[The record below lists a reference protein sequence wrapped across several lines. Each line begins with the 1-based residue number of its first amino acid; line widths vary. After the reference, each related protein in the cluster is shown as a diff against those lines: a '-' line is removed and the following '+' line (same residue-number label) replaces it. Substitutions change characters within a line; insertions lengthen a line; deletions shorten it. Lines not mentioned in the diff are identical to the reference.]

1 MQTTPTVAP
10 VDPLELEAHHSELKR
25 RAVELVDA
33 VHQGAGDLAR
43 HVEFLQEYAVS
54 HFGAEEEHM
63 RAAGYPG
70 YVRHQ
75 AEHDRFLE
83 DLLALSAEFERD
95 GAQAFEALGAEK
107 WLGAWLERHVGGTD
121 AEFTRWAAARA
132 A

>member
-1 MQTTPTVAP
+1 MPTTPSVVP
-10 VDPLELEAHHSELKR
+10 VDPLELEGQHAELRR

-33 VHQGAGDLAR
+33 RHHHAGDLGR

-95 GAQAFEALGAEK
+95 GAQAFEALGAER

-121 AEFTRWAAARA
+121 AEFTRWAEARA